1 MDSNRQE
8 ITVRAVPWSER
19 AAQVLAPSV
28 PSACLDDLRA
38 QVEAGAVLFAVESG
52 GETVG
57 FYILRIDTAPSG
69 AEGVLV
75 AAASVN
81 ADFDLTA
88 QLLPHIEGQFTG
100 CKSIRIHT
108 ARPGLAKKL
117 TTRAGYQSAEIV
129 LRKNLKK

>member
-8 ITVRAVPWSER
+8 ITVTAVPWSEQ
-19 AAQVLAPSV
+19 AALILAPSV
-28 PSACLDDLRA
+28 PYATVEDLRA
-38 QVEAGAVLFAVESG
+38 QVEAGAVLFSVECA
-52 GETVG
+52 GEPVG
-57 FYILRIDTAPSG
+57 FYVLRVDISPSG

-81 ADFDLTA
+81 AEFDLTA
-88 QLLPHIEGQFTG
+88 NLLPHIEGQFTG

-117 TTRAGYQSAEIV
+117 ATRAGYQSAEIV
-129 LRKNLKK
+129 LRKNLK